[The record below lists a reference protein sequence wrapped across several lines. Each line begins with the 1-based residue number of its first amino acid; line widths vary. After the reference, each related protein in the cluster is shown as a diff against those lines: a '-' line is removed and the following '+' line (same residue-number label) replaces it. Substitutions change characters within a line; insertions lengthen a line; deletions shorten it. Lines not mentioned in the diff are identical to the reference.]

1 MLKKGIRVIIRR
13 GNLIKET
20 PLILSLLRLEVL
32 VALRQLLGEMA
43 RGNLKYFN
51 IWMKNSWSVKILRF

>member
-51 IWMKNSWSVKILRF
+51 IWMIERENGEDKYF